1 MAAAGTGLLMVEY
14 MYAVAMLQT
23 QFNGARMA
31 LMEDVPQLLFTDLQA
46 AVDDAIENDWW
57 PFVVERVEV
66 RR

>member
-1 MAAAGTGLLMVEY
+1 MVEY

-46 AVDDAIENDWW
+46 AVDHAIENDWW